1 MHMYAHHAHIHTK
14 EEEEEEDWEAVAS
27 GNADYRGDIIPQT
40 SRSCLPEENFYNGT

>member
-1 MHMYAHHAHIHTK
+1 MYAHHAHIHTK

-27 GNADYRGDIIPQT
+27 GTADYRGDIILQT